1 MARPLVHARL
11 LCLLGGRMGFDIYG
25 LAPSSDAGKYFRNNV
40 WWWRPMRGLIIL
52 TCGDFL
58 TVEEVREL
66 GFNNGYGY
74 SAEKAAAIARRLAEV
89 AADDELLASYEKQ
102 IKEMLPESYE
112 SFWSKDNVLEFVQ
125 FLRNCGG
132 FEVS

>member
-1 MARPLVHARL
+1 
-11 LCLLGGRMGFDIYG
+11 MGFDIYG